1 MINWMTK
8 KFIKNY
14 DKVNDP
20 KVREKYGAGWASS
33 YAGSYDPYDAGKY
46 YGASDC
52 IDTSLFDTKGHPLES
67 LKTFLYVRYG
77 TKE

>member
-20 KVREKYGAGWASS
+20 KVREKYGNFSKLSNSVVIQLIG
-33 YAGSYDPYDAGKY
+33 DK
-46 YGASDC
+46 
-52 IDTSLFDTKGHPLES
+52 
-67 LKTFLYVRYG
+67 
-77 TKE
+77 